1 MRLIDADK
9 FEKDLDELRNSI
21 PQVDMIKNV
30 IYDQPT
36 VFAVFSQGRMV
47 GKKAMAAYV
56 NMCRVLDDY
65 GIDSTDPVQN
75 LKYVLEQ
82 YQRVMTELTGSKLS
96 KLTYSADV
104 VIAHI
109 TDELDKYEETEQAES
124 KE

>member
-1 MRLIDADK
+1 MRLIDADLL
-9 FEKDLDELRNSI
+9 ERDLDEMRNQTS
-21 PQVDMIKNV
+21 QVDMIKNI

-36 VFAVFSQGRMV
+36 VFAVFSQGRMI